1 MNAGIFDIFVDQ
13 NSHFYSEF
21 EYVDSDNDPI
31 AFTKNIKFHVR
42 RSSIKTENLFSI
54 YSDGFLDSNDKF
66 FEETDYFPGTLTIS
80 NNIITLNI
88 ETSVMQKLY
97 PGQYFYYII
106 IYDETEEKTFLK
118 GRFTTETP

>member
-13 NSHFYSEF
+13 NSHFYVEF
-21 EYVDSDNDPI
+21 EYVDYDNNSI
-31 AFTKNIKFHVR
+31 NFTQNVKFHVR

-54 YSDGFLDSNDKF
+54 YSDGFIDENDKF
-66 FEETDYFPGTLTIS
+66 YEEINYFPGTINIQ
-80 NNIITLNI
+80 NNMIQLQI
-88 ETSVMQKLY
+88 ETNIMQKLY

-106 IYDETEEKTFLK
+106 LYDETEEKTFLK